1 MTLVVKTPGGPM
13 TLVGA
18 IRHEIAAMDPSLPV
32 AAIRPMTDV
41 VDSAGSA
48 PRFTGW
54 LLGLFAALALTLAA
68 IGIYGVLAYLVSQR
82 TREIGIRIAVGAEPS
97 SILRLI
103 VGRGLRLALQGVV
116 IGLVA
121 AFVGTRVM
129 LALLYQVQPRDPLTF
144 VAVPLLLSLVAML
157 ASVIPALRAMRV
169 DPINALR
176 TD

>member
-1 MTLVVKTPGGPM
+1 
-13 TLVGA
+13 
-18 IRHEIAAMDPSLPV
+18 
-32 AAIRPMTDV
+32 
-41 VDSAGSA
+41 
-48 PRFTGW
+48 
-54 LLGLFAALALTLAA
+54 
-68 IGIYGVLAYLVSQR
+68 VLAYLVSQR